1 MLRILREHPE
11 PLLRQ
16 RAARQATWISE
27 ASRAALVRAVCED
40 PLAPVR
46 SQAARTLLDHIQSRP
61 FTARDPLTQKIR
73 TQMESETSARTRETL
88 LELLAGVVP
97 SPR

>member
-1 MLRILREHPE
+1 
-11 PLLRQ
+11 
-16 RAARQATWISE
+16 
-27 ASRAALVRAVCED
+27 VRAVCED

-73 TQMESETSARTRETL
+73 TQMESETS
-88 LELLAGVVP
+88 P